1 MNTDTR
7 DRDDEEARAD
17 APVMSAREVLGL
29 EPRPLVVPDD
39 QEMVLSPDNPQ
50 FARSFARVHLKTY
63 ADLQLLGLV
72 PRHLSEDKVRKAISA
87 DDAEVYQ
94 MATRALSLATPC
106 DCSGH
111 AASDQAAARSNPLRS
126 AYNRLRKHHHPALAA
141 VMADHY
147 GTHVAWDEPVSSI
160 VRNWTS
166 ALRVGSLVH
175 VALLGDITINKNA
188 TLTVASPAKS
198 LLAWNIWIERT
209 GRLVQQG
216 SYLKIWANSM
226 NRFRHFDL
234 EAATAAAKISPVW
247 QLNN

>member
-1 MNTDTR
+1 
-7 DRDDEEARAD
+7 
-17 APVMSAREVLGL
+17 MSAREVLGL
-29 EPRPLVVPDD
+29 EPRPLVVPED
-39 QEMVLSPDNPQ
+39 QEMVLSPDNPN
-50 FARSFARVHLKTY
+50 FARSFARVQLKSY

-94 MATRALSLATPC
+94 MATRALSLSTPC

-111 AASDQAAARSNPLRS
+111 AALTKRPLGRTRYARLTTVAQA
-126 AYNRLRKHHHPALAA
+126 HHPALAA
-141 VMADHY
+141 VLADHY

-160 VRNWTS
+160 VRNWTF

-175 VALLGDITINKNA
+175 IALLGDITINKNA

-209 GRLVQQG
+209 GRLLQQG

-234 EAATAAAKISPVW
+234 EAVNAAARIAPVW
-247 QLNN
+247 QVTN